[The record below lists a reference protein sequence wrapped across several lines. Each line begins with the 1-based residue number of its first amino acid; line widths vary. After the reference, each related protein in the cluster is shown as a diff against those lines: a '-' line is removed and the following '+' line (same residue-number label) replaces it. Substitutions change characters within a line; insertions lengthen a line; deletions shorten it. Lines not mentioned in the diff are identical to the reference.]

1 MDCVVTAGG
10 MPREDDPMY
19 AYTQGKP
26 KALLPF
32 GDRTMLERVIDA
44 LQDSKSIDNIV
55 VVGLGSDMG
64 MTFKR
69 PVHHLPDN
77 GSLVGNFI
85 AGIAWLREQ
94 NPELGVVLASSSDI
108 PLITAD
114 MIDQLA
120 ELCQP
125 LDADYYYTYATKE
138 TMEKRFPGSKR
149 TYVKLKGVEIS
160 GGDLGLVRASTIDF
174 NRELFEAL
182 ANARKHA
189 WKIAKVVGFK
199 MLIKFLFR
207 RLGLAELK
215 VEAERILAGPVRI
228 VEVPYAELAMDADKP
243 EQVDMLRAE
252 FTNG

>member
-26 KALLPF
+26 KALLAF
-32 GDRTMLERVIDA
+32 GDRTMLERVVDA
-44 LQDSKSIDNIV
+44 LQGSKYIENIV
-55 VVGLGSDMG
+55 VVGLGSDLG

-69 PVHHLPDN
+69 PVHHLPDH
-77 GSLVGNFI
+77 GSLVANNI

-94 NPELGVVLASSSDI
+94 NPDIGVVLASSSDI

-114 MIDQLA
+114 MVDQLV

-125 LDADYYYTYATKE
+125 LDADYYYTYATSEVME
-138 TMEKRFPGSKR
+138 TRFPGSKR
-149 TYVKLKGVEIS
+149 TYVKLKGNEIS
-160 GGDLGLVRASTIDF
+160 GGDLGLLRASTIDT
-174 NRELFEAL
+174 NQELFEAL

-199 MLIKFLFR
+199 MLVKYLFR

-215 VEAERILAGPVRI
+215 VEAERILGGPVRI
-228 VEVPYAELAMDADKP
+228 VAVPFAELAMDADKV

-252 FTNG
+252 FSNG

>member
-1 MDCVVTAGG
+1 
-10 MPREDDPMY
+10 
-19 AYTQGKP
+19 
-26 KALLPF
+26 
-32 GDRTMLERVIDA
+32 
-44 LQDSKSIDNIV
+44 
-55 VVGLGSDMG
+55 

-77 GSLVGNFI
+77 GSLVANNI

-94 NPELGVVLASSSDI
+94 NPDLGVVLASSSDI

-114 MIDQLA
+114 MVDQLVA
-120 ELCQP
+120 LCQP
-125 LDADYYYTYATKE
+125 LDADYYYTYAPKAA
-138 TMEKRFPGSKR
+138 MEKRFPGSKR
-149 TYVKLKGVEIS
+149 TYVKLKGLEIS
-160 GGDLGLVRASTIDF
+160 GGDLGLLRASTIDA
-174 NRELFEAL
+174 NQELFEAL

-215 VEAERILAGPVRI
+215 VEAERILNGPVRI

-252 FTNG
+252 FPKG

>member
-32 GDRTMLERVIDA
+32 GERTMLERVIDA

-69 PVHHLPDN
+69 PVHHLPDS
-77 GSLVGNFI
+77 GSLVANNI

-94 NPELGVVLASSSDI
+94 NPNTGVVLACSSDI
-108 PLITAD
+108 PLITAV
-114 MIDQLA
+114 MVDQLIQ
-120 ELCQP
+120 LCQP
-125 LDADYYYTYATKE
+125 LDAHYYYTYVTKE
-138 TMEKRFPGSKR
+138 TMEKRFPHSKR
-149 TYVKLKGVEIS
+149 TYVKLKGLDIG
-160 GGDLGLVRASTIDF
+160 GGDLGLLHPSVIDA
-174 NRELFEAL
+174 NQELFEAL

-199 MLIKFLFR
+199 MLFKFLFR
-207 RLGLAELK
+207 RLGIAELK
-215 VEAERILAGPVRI
+215 VEAERILGAPVRI
-228 VEVPYAELAMDADKP
+228 IELPYAELAMDADKP
-243 EQVDMLRAE
+243 AQVDMLRAE
-252 FTNG
+252 LGNG

>member
-10 MPREDDPMY
+10 MPTEDDPMY

-26 KALLPF
+26 KALLQF

-44 LQDSKSIDNIV
+44 LQDAKSIDNIV

-69 PVHHLPDN
+69 PVHHLPDQ
-77 GSLVGNFI
+77 GSLVANTI
-85 AGIAWLREQ
+85 AGIVWLREQ
-94 NPELGVVLASSSDI
+94 NPDVGVVLASSSDI
-108 PLITAD
+108 PLMTAD
-114 MIDQLA
+114 LVDQLI

-125 LDADYYYTYATKE
+125 LTDLVYYTYVTQE
-138 TMEKRFPGSKR
+138 TMEKRFPDSRR
-149 TYVKLKGVEIS
+149 TYVKLKGVEIA
-160 GGDLGLVRASTIDF
+160 GGDLGLLNASVIDS

-189 WKIAKVVGFK
+189 WKIAKVVGLK

-207 RLGLAELK
+207 RLGPAELK
-215 VEAERILAGPVRI
+215 VEAERILGGPARL
-228 VEVPYAELAMDADKP
+228 VEMPFAELAMDADKP

-252 FTNG
+252 LVNG

>member
-10 MPREDDPMY
+10 MPTEDDPMY

-114 MIDQLA
+114 KIDQLV

-149 TYVKLKGVEIS
+149 TYVKLKGLEIS
-160 GGDLGLVRASTIDF
+160 GGDLGMLRASTIDA
-174 NRELFEAL
+174 NQELFEAL

-215 VEAERILAGPVRI
+215 VEAERILAGSVRI
-228 VEVPYAELAMDADKP
+228 VGLPYAELAMDADKP

-252 FTNG
+252 F

>member
-26 KALLPF
+26 KALLQF

-44 LQDSKSIDNIV
+44 LQDSESIENIV

-69 PVHHLPDN
+69 PVHHLPDH
-77 GSLVGNFI
+77 GSLVANNM
-85 AGIAWLREQ
+85 AGITWLREQ
-94 NPELGVVLASSSDI
+94 NPDTGVILASSSDI
-108 PLITAD
+108 PLMTPE
-114 MIDQLA
+114 MVDQLV

-125 LDADYYYTYATKE
+125 LDDHYYYTYITKE
-138 TMEKRFPGSKR
+138 TMEKRFPGSNR
-149 TYVKLKGVEIS
+149 TYVKLKGLEIA
-160 GGDLGLVRASTIDF
+160 GGDLGLLHSSVIDA
-174 NRELFEAL
+174 NQELFEAL

-207 RLGLAELK
+207 RMGPPELK
-215 VEAERILAGPVRI
+215 VEAERILGGPVRI
-228 VEVPYAELAMDADKP
+228 VELPFAELAMDADKP
-243 EQVDMLRAE
+243 EQVDMLRTE
-252 FTNG
+252 FTNS